1 MLYTDGGNSSA
12 KKGRHPSF
20 PEPPSIISAKSLKLK
35 DKKSDDEVKEFLFPT
50 GTSSS
55 SISSTSSSSDDEN
68 VADDTEND
76 DVNSTFP
83 EADDDAKDLFKVRQN
98 IYIICRS
105 ISLLRI
111 HYYWHDINFPDFIGL
126 SICHSL
132 FI

>member
-35 DKKSDDEVKEFLFPT
+35 GKKPDDDTVKEFLFPT

-98 IYIICRS
+98 IYIIKFSFLCE
-105 ISLLRI
+105 
-111 HYYWHDINFPDFIGL
+111 HD
-126 SICHSL
+126 
-132 FI
+132 

>member
-35 DKKSDDEVKEFLFPT
+35 DKKSVDDTVKEFLFHT

-98 IYIICRS
+98 IYIIKFSFLYECDEY
-105 ISLLRI
+105 II
-111 HYYWHDINFPDFIGL
+111 T
-126 SICHSL
+126 
-132 FI
+132 